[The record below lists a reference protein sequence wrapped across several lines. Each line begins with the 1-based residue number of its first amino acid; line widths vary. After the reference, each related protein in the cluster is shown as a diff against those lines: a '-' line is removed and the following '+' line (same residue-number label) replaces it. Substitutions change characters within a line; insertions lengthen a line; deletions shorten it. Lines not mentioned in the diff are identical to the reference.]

1 VGSSTSK
8 TPRRL
13 GKLEINLSSR
23 NKTFGYPSSGLE
35 GIIVSIYNLGAFSG
49 CILTFIFGE
58 KFGRRLSMWVAM
70 GWIIV
75 GAILQ
80 STSYSVP
87 QIMIARYVTGIGTGI
102 ETSTVRNA
110 KHKSRWKHR

>member
-1 VGSSTSK
+1 MNYGFDK
-8 TPRRL
+8 T
-13 GKLEINLSSR
+13 SR

-58 KFGRRLSMWVAM
+58 RFGRRLSMWVAM

-110 KHKSRWKHR
+110 PCETQWLRC

>member
-1 VGSSTSK
+1 MQTGGFIDFQ

-13 GKLEINLSSR
+13 RKFGFNLSSR

-49 CILTFIFGE
+49 CILTFILGE

-102 ETSTVRNA
+102 ETSTVRNT
-110 KHKSRWKHR
+110 KHKS